1 MAAKHHE
8 VTQGLLRDWP
18 LPSPHHS
25 GTKETR
31 GQVVVVAG
39 AAQTPGAVLLA
50 GVASLRAG
58 AGKLTM
64 ATVNRTAVALGVA
77 LPEALVQGL
86 AETPEGAIAPSATAT
101 VITLIEQ
108 ADAVLLGPG
117 MTDEDACCE
126 LVAAVLPQTTDAIVV
141 LDALALAQLE
151 RDRSALHRF
160 NGRAILTPNKSELA
174 LLLGSDQATIE
185 SDTPAA
191 ARQAAASFQAVVSV
205 GGGES
210 WIAAP
215 DGTTWHDTSGGIG
228 LGASGGGDCAA
239 GVVAGLAARGASA
252 AQSAVWAAYLHGR
265 AGDRLA
271 SRIGRMGYLA
281 REVADEVSHVLNEI
295 GD

>member
-1 MAAKHHE
+1 VSVNHLE

-18 LPSPHHS
+18 LPSSHHE

-86 AETPEGAIAPSATAT
+86 AETPEGAIAPSAKAS
-101 VITLIEQ
+101 VITLIDQ

-117 MTDEDACCE
+117 MTDEDACSE
-126 LVAAVLPQTTDAIVV
+126 LVAAVLPEITDATVV
-141 LDALALAQLE
+141 LDALALAHLE

-160 NGRAILTPNKSELA
+160 GGRAIMTPNRSELA
-174 LLLGSDQATIE
+174 LLLGTDEGAI
-185 SDTPAA
+185 DRDPCAA
-191 ARQAAASFQAVVSV
+191 ARQAAERFQAVISV

-210 WIAAP
+210 WVAAP
-215 DGTTWHDTSGGIG
+215 DGTAWHDTSGGIG
-228 LGASGGGDCAA
+228 LGVSGAGDCAA
-239 GVVAGLAARGASA
+239 GVVAGLAARGAGP

-271 SRIGRMGYLA
+271 SCMGRTGYLA
-281 REVADEVSHVLNEI
+281 REIANEVCRVLDEI
-295 GD
+295 GY